1 MAAAYDDKPT
11 ALLVRRK
18 AIREHKMVS
27 KVYCCEKCG
36 RYHLGLVEHETSEL
50 ERNVVRLM
58 ASGLT
63 LREIAV
69 DLGLRQIRVRKV
81 VDKMKRRVYATSAS
95 NLVAL
100 CIFFGELDL
109 TGLLPVVEPRTHL

>member
-1 MAAAYDDKPT
+1 MAASFEDRLT
-11 ALLVRRK
+11 ASQVRRK
-18 AIREHKMVS
+18 ALREHHLVS
-27 KVYCCEKCG
+27 TAYSCDKCG
-36 RYHLGLVEHETSEL
+36 KFHLGLNEAQTSVL
-50 ERNVVRLM
+50 ERKVVRLM

-63 LREIAV
+63 VREISV
-69 DLGLRQIRVRKV
+69 DLRLRPINVRKV
-81 VDKMKRRVYATSAS
+81 IEKMKRRVYATSAA